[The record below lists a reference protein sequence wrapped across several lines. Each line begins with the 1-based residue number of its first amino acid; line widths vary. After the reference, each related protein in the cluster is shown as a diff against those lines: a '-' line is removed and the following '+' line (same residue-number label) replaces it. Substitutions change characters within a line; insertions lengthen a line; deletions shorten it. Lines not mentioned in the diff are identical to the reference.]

1 MCLGE
6 SRRVCVCACVC
17 CQQTVLTV
25 ARFHHV
31 MSVIRPLQ
39 YQYITQFVSK
49 LYRMCHIR
57 STMFQFKIDQ
67 RHSMII
73 S

>member
-1 MCLGE
+1 MCSDE
-6 SRRVCVCACVC
+6 SRSVCVRVC

-31 MSVIRPLQ
+31 CHSAAAV
-39 YQYITQFVSK
+39 YQHITQFVSK

-57 STMFQFKIDQ
+57 SIMFQFKIDQ
-67 RHSMII
+67 N
-73 S
+73 